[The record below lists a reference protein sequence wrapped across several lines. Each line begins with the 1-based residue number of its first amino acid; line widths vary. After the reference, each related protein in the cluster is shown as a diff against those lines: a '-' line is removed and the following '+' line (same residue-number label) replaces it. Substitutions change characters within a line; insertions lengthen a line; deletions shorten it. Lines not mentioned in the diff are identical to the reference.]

1 MVTQVAPGRSPP
13 PLPGASPS
21 GACLPHLRKPCKV
34 VSAHHPPPDPKA
46 RVTLRQQLS
55 CGAPQRQK
63 DKASSQ
69 CRSRAGTSATCS
81 RQRPALPG
89 SPSLPRQA
97 PGYRRWHHR
106 LSPSRWAEGYSILR
120 AVFPPSSC
128 EVSGMLPGG
137 RLLPEPSPEQPQSPA
152 LSFDSALLPTACDG
166 ALAPSPTA
174 LCQEMVPSFE

>member
-46 RVTLRQQLS
+46 RVT
-55 CGAPQRQK
+55 QRQK

-69 CRSRAGTSATCS
+69 CRSRAGTSTTWS

-89 SPSLPRQA
+89 SPSPSRQG

-106 LSPSRWAEGYSILR
+106 LSSSRSAEGYSILR

-166 ALAPSPTA
+166 ALAPSPTP
-174 LCQEMVPSFE
+174 LCQEMFPSFE